1 MSTRDPMAE
10 RANYIPPKQSRG
22 GQLFDSLFILAL
34 LFVILFGVTYY
45 SNTSAAAGA
54 DKVRPLSQLPITQVE
69 RQQYQKVIDQ
79 GLSDL
84 KGVNDQVAAN
94 TPKPG
99 SEQYPIGALALL
111 LTVVVIGGYL
121 AFVYVMSFREY
132 REVIH
137 ERFGPS
143 TDRPSTPASGDR
155 T

>member
-1 MSTRDPMAE
+1 MAE
-10 RANYIPPKQSRG
+10 PANYVPPKQSRG

-45 SNTSAAAGA
+45 SNTTAAASA

-69 RQQYQKVIDQ
+69 REQYQKIIDQ
-79 GLSDL
+79 DLSDL
-84 KGVNDQVAAN
+84 AGVNDQVAAS

-132 REVIH
+132 REVIR

-143 TDRPSTPASGDR
+143 TDRPSTAASGDR